1 MTYERRDTN
10 ITLHSRLG
18 LGLDPRGYMG
28 SHVYVVSVWGIQS
41 LSPSIHVDF
50 SHGWGNTGIQE
61 VKDQK

>member
-1 MTYERRDTN
+1 MTYKKRDSN
-10 ITLHSRLG
+10 ITLHSG

-50 SHGWGNTGIQE
+50 HMGGVIQE
-61 VKDQK
+61 YRK